1 MYYCVT
7 VAVTKNWWSTYSHHS
22 PTVEKQSSWISIHDN
37 KNILML
43 SGQRCHRSIILKQI
57 YTLFIY
63 ASKYS
68 SHRPTIKT
76 RIPTT
81 DNRTL
86 QARLHIPSVTVFV
99 IGTFDHFNLTC
110 KQHHRIALKSF
121 LNSAKKLDIDG
132 KCKRN
137 SNYKTLKSP
146 WTCVQQNKFG
156 KHFPNN

>member
-7 VAVTKNWWSTYSHHS
+7 VTVTKNWWSTYSHHS

-86 QARLHIPSVTVFV
+86 QARLHIPSVTVSV

-110 KQHHRIALKSF
+110 KHYRRTALNPF
-121 LNSAKKLDIDG
+121 LNGTENGAING
-132 KCKRN
+132 TCK
-137 SNYKTLKSP
+137 
-146 WTCVQQNKFG
+146 
-156 KHFPNN
+156 